1 MKIHPLWLV
10 CILTRLTLIF
20 IIKYVK
26 KKKYIKILEIIPYLL
41 LIIGFNFIYKGYYG
55 SNNEK
60 QISKVFWHNT
70 RYIHGILYS
79 ISGLYLI
86 NTNLIFTY
94 AFLYADLLFSILYR
108 IIYNK

>member
-10 CILTRLTLIF
+10 CIFTRLTFIF

-26 KKKYIKILEIIPYLL
+26 KYKKILKIIPYLL
-41 LIIGFNFIYKGYYG
+41 LIIGFSFIYKGYFG
-55 SNNEK
+55 SNNEI
-60 QISKVFWHNT
+60 QINKVFWHNT
-70 RYIHGILYS
+70 RYIHGILYL

-86 NTNLIFTY
+86 NNNFSITY
-94 AFLYADLLFSILYR
+94 MSLYTDVLFSILYR